1 MTKIICTTTSND
13 IQNADSIRKV
23 PENVFSIANFDIR
36 IKLVRTP
43 KDTRYGKIYIP
54 TYLLY
59 TPYNGGWRVC
69 EADWDRQ
76 HFKLP
81 CIKFYFLNTDGNI
94 FPFANENV
102 SDRARKLIAGF
113 IASYDRQILLNREI
127 GMNHETIEDL
137 MNGKYNTLVTPEE
150 DDETNEFNETGIE
163 AIG

>member
-1 MTKIICTTTSND
+1 MTKIICTATANG

-23 PENVFSIANFDIR
+23 PENVFTIGGFNVR

-59 TPYNGGWRVC
+59 TTYNGGYRVC
-69 EADWDRQ
+69 EADWDREK
-76 HFKLP
+76 FTLP
-81 CIKFYFLNTDGNI
+81 CVRFYFLNKDGNI
-94 FPFANENV
+94 FRFANENI

-113 IASYDRQILLNREI
+113 IASYDHQILLNREI
-127 GMNHETIEDL
+127 GMNHETVEDL
-137 MNGKYNTLVTPEE
+137 MNGKYNTLVHEE
-150 DDETNEFNETGIE
+150 NDETNEFNETGIE

>member
-1 MTKIICTTTSND
+1 MTKIICTATANG
-13 IQNADSIRKV
+13 IQNADSIRKI
-23 PENVFSIANFDIR
+23 PENVFSIANFNIK

-59 TPYNGGWRVC
+59 TKYNNGYRVC

-76 HFKLP
+76 HFNLP
-81 CIKFYFLNTDGNI
+81 CIRFYYLNADGNI
-94 FPFANENV
+94 FRFANENV

-113 IASYDRQILLNREI
+113 IEAYDRQILLNREI
-127 GMNHETIEDL
+127 GLNHETVEDL
-137 MNGKYNTLVTPEE
+137 MNCKYNTLVHEE
-150 DDETNEFNETGIE
+150 NDETNEFNETGIE

>member
-1 MTKIICTTTSND
+1 MTKIICTTNANN

-23 PENVFSIANFDIR
+23 PENIFSIANFNIR

-59 TPYNGGWRVC
+59 TPYMDGYRVC

-76 HFKLP
+76 KFTLP
-81 CIKFYFLNTDGNI
+81 CIRFYYLNEDGNI
-94 FPFANENV
+94 FRFANESV

-127 GMNHETIEDL
+127 GLNHETIEDL
-137 MNGKYNTLVTPEE
+137 MNGKYNTLVTPEN
-150 DDETNEFNETGIE
+150 DEVNEFNETGIE

>member
-1 MTKIICTTTSND
+1 MTKIICTTNANN
-13 IQNADSIRKV
+13 IQNADSIRKI
-23 PENVFSIANFDIR
+23 PENVFSIANFNIR

-59 TPYNGGWRVC
+59 TPYNGGYRVC
-69 EADWDRQ
+69 EADWDREK
-76 HFKLP
+76 FTLP
-81 CIKFYFLNTDGNI
+81 CIKFYFLNEDGNI
-94 FPFANENV
+94 FRFANENV

-127 GMNHETIEDL
+127 GLNHETVEDL
-137 MNGKYNTLVTPEE
+137 MNGKYNTLVTPEN
-150 DDETNEFNETGIE
+150 DEVNEFNETGIE